1 MIKKILAAGLF
12 SGALLS
18 ASVAGSV
25 AGQAQ
30 EVTLKLHQFL
40 PSQATIPKLFLKPW
54 AEKVEKESGGR
65 IKISHFPSMQLGGR
79 PPALFDQVKDGVADI
94 VWTLP
99 GYTPGRFPCAEVFE
113 LPFMM
118 TNAEATSKAF
128 NDYAAKYC
136 AKDFKDVKVLAVHV
150 HGPGMFHVKG
160 NGIHKLEDM
169 KGKKLRG
176 PTRIINSLLK
186 RLGAVPIGMPLPA
199 VPSALAKGVIEGT
212 VIPWEVT
219 RAFKIAE
226 LTKTHTEFGG
236 DHALYTAAFIFA
248 MNKAKYDALPADLK
262 KVIDNNS
269 GAETGGWAGRVMQ
282 EQDAPAKKVAV
293 DRGNTIVTIEGA
305 ELQRWKDAAKPVVAA
320 WIAEM
325 NAKGRPGQ
333 AMVDD
338 ARALIAK
345 YSK

>member
-1 MIKKILAAGLF
+1 MIKKLLTACLFAGVAM
-12 SGALLS
+12 GAS
-18 ASVAGSV
+18 TASYG
-25 AGQAQ
+25 Q
-30 EVTLKLHQFL
+30 EVKLKIHQFL
-40 PSQATIPKLFLKPW
+40 PAPATIPKLFIKPW
-54 AEKVEKESGGR
+54 ADKIEKESGGR
-65 IKISHFPSMQLGGR
+65 IKFQHFPSMQLGGK
-79 PPALFDQVKDGVADI
+79 PPALFDQAKDGVADI

-118 TNAEATSKAF
+118 TNAVATSKAYTE
-128 NDYAAKYC
+128 YAEKYC
-136 AKDFKDVKVLAVHV
+136 ADDFKDVHVLALHV

-160 NGIHKLEDM
+160 AGVTKLEDM
-169 KGKKLRG
+169 KGLKMRG
-176 PTRIINSLLK
+176 PTRIINGLLE

-199 VPSALAKGVIEGT
+199 VPSALSKGVIDGT

-248 MNKAKYDALPADLK
+248 MNKAKYDAMPDDLK
-262 KVIDNNS
+262 KILDDNS
-269 GAETGGWAGRVMQ
+269 GAVAGAWAGGAME
-282 EQDAPAKKVAV
+282 EQDAPARKVAV
-293 DRGNTIVTIEGA
+293 DRKNNIVRIEGA
-305 ELQRWKDAAKPVVAA
+305 ELERWKEAAKPVIAA
-320 WIAEM
+320 WVAEM
-325 NAKGRPGQ
+325 DAKGRPGQ

-345 YSK
+345 YTK

>member
-1 MIKKILAAGLF
+1 MIKKLLTACLFAGAAFGV
-12 SGALLS
+12 S
-18 ASVAGSV
+18 AVS
-25 AGQAQ
+25 QAQ
-30 EVTLKLHQFL
+30 EVTLKVHHFL
-40 PSQATIPKLFLKPW
+40 PAPATIPKLFIKPW

-65 IKISHFPSMQLGGR
+65 IKINIFPSMQLGGK
-79 PPALFDQVKDGVADI
+79 PPALFDQAKDGVADI

-118 TNAEATSKAF
+118 TNAEATSKAY

-136 AKDFKDVKVLAVHV
+136 KEDFKDVKVIALHV

-160 NGIHKLEDM
+160 DGVQKLEDM

-176 PTRIINSLLK
+176 PTRIINQLIES
-186 RLGAVPIGMPLPA
+186 LGAVAIGMPLPA
-199 VPSALAKGVIEGT
+199 VPSALSKGVIEGT

-248 MNKAKYDALPADLK
+248 MNKAKYDSLPDDLK
-262 KVIDNNS
+262 KVIDDNS

-293 DRGNTIVTIEGA
+293 DRGNKIVLIEGD
-305 ELQRWKDAAKPVVAA
+305 ELQRWKDAAKPVIAA
-320 WIAEM
+320 WVAEM
-325 NAKGRPGQ
+325 DAKGRPGQ

-338 ARALIAK
+338 ARALIEK
-345 YSK
+345 YSKM

>member
-1 MIKKILAAGLF
+1 MIKKILAACLF

-18 ASVAGSV
+18 GSV

-30 EVTLKLHQFL
+30 EVTLRLHQFL

-65 IKISHFPSMQLGGR
+65 IKILQFPSMQLGGR

-226 LTKTHTEFGG
+226 LTNTHTEFGG

-248 MNKAKYDALPADLK
+248 MNKAKYDALPDDLK

-269 GAETGGWAGRVMQ
+269 GVETGGWAGRVMQ

-293 DRGNTIVTIEGA
+293 DRGNTIVTIKGA

>member
-1 MIKKILAAGLF
+1 MIKKLVAACMF
-12 SGALLS
+12 AS
-18 ASVAGSV
+18 AAFGITAVS
-25 AGQAQ
+25 QAQ
-30 EVTLKLHQFL
+30 EVTLKVHHFL
-40 PSQATIPKLFLKPW
+40 PAPATIPKLFIKPW

-65 IKISHFPSMQLGGR
+65 IKVQIFPSMQLGGK
-79 PPALFDQVKDGVADI
+79 PPALFDQAKDGVADI

-118 TNAEATSKAF
+118 TNAEATSKAYVE
-128 NDYAAKYC
+128 YAAKYC
-136 AKDFKDVKVLAVHV
+136 AEDFKDVKVVALHV
-150 HGPGMFHVKG
+150 HGPGMMHVKG
-160 NGIHKLEDM
+160 DGVRKLEDM

-176 PTRIINSLLK
+176 PTRIINGLLEN
-186 RLGAVPIGMPLPA
+186 LGAVPIGMPLPA
-199 VPSALAKGVIEGT
+199 VPSALSKGVIEGT

-236 DHALYTAAFIFA
+236 DLSLYTAAFVFA
-248 MNKAKYDALPADLK
+248 MNKAKYDSLPDDLK
-262 KVIDNNS
+262 KVIDDNS
-269 GAETGGWAGRVMQ
+269 GSETSGWAGRVME
-282 EQDAPAKKVAV
+282 EQDAPARKVAV
-293 DRGNTIVTIEGA
+293 DRGNNIVRIEGA
-305 ELQRWKDAAKPVVAA
+305 ELQRWKDAAKPVIAA

-325 NAKGRPGQ
+325 DGKGRPGQ

-345 YSK
+345 YTKM